1 MLKIKIGKWL
11 IALISLAAIIT
22 IFFIEPIKQ
31 DLAYHQF
38 IDNRTLLGIPNFWD
52 VVSNLPF
59 FIVGML
65 ALYQFNS
72 LNIIAELRKAYWL
85 FFFGVAM
92 VAFGSGYYHYS
103 PSNET
108 LLWDRLPMTI
118 AFMSL
123 FALIISEFI
132 DIKIGAILLIPLLI
146 LGVLSVLY
154 WQWTESNGVGDLR
167 FYALVQFLPIVMI
180 PIIIVLFPSKYD
192 KVTGY
197 WLLFLGYVTAKL
209 FEYFDEDIFAL
220 TSGIMSGHA
229 LKHVAAAIGVAFLY
243 LAFKNR
249 VRNNLSHY

>member
-180 PIIIVLFPSKYD
+180 PI
-192 KVTGY
+192 
-197 WLLFLGYVTAKL
+197 
-209 FEYFDEDIFAL
+209 
-220 TSGIMSGHA
+220 
-229 LKHVAAAIGVAFLY
+229 
-243 LAFKNR
+243 R
-249 VRNNLSHY
+249 